1 MDRGEEKNMSMM
13 QSLSLEELEQINGG
27 AADPIVEYTVTWEDA
42 SGNKYSYTVRNGQPV
57 LPDPIISQ
65 TVTWQDGSGTTHSTT
80 VNN

>member
-1 MDRGEEKNMSMM
+1 MDRGEEKIMSMM
-13 QSLSLEELEQINGG
+13 LSLEDMEQINGG

-42 SGNKYSYTVRNGQPV
+42 SGNKYSYTVCNGQPV

-65 TVTWQDGSGTTHSTT
+65 TVTWQDGSGTTHSIT

>member
-1 MDRGEEKNMSMM
+1 MDRGEEKIMSMM

-27 AADPIVEYTVTWEDA
+27 ATDPIVEYTVTWEDA

>member
-1 MDRGEEKNMSMM
+1 MDRGEEKIMSMM
-13 QSLSLEELEQINGG
+13 QSLNLEELEQINGG
-27 AADPIVEYTVTWEDA
+27 TADPIVEYTVAWDDA